1 MKKILI
7 ILTISSALLAGFFYG
22 KKSSQQ
28 SFQNI
33 PIEDKTTKFTP
44 ILDELKKNP
53 SKELYEKLFLLLL
66 AEIGIQNLSFEVD
79 IPVQEK
85 IVEVIKHTK
94 CPDLPIQKT
103 KKCPAIPTSKTSNDL
118 LDLPP
123 DLKYRKN
130 INSIYKKSYVLTNPI
145 DIIKGSHR
153 HEIQKN
159 GYDSDTYTL
168 NMNSKLE
175 HDGKKWMGKFIAEI
189 VSEEKGQIDHIETV
203 GVSTAIL
210 LAPSNPASI
219 FIDFKKFVVHM
230 QISKKRV
237 KKSTVYRRDGK
248 FLKPWGRIR

>member
-7 ILTISSALLAGFFYG
+7 ILTISSALVAGFFYG

-28 SFQNI
+28 SSLNNLK
-33 PIEDKTTKFTP
+33 DKTTKFTP

-66 AEIGIQNLSFEVD
+66 AEIGIQNLSFEID

-85 IVEVIKHTK
+85 IVEVIKQTK

-103 KKCPAIPTSKTSNDL
+103 KKCPVIPTSKTSNDL
-118 LDLPP
+118 LALPS

-153 HEIQKN
+153 HEILKN

-189 VSEEKGQIDHIETV
+189 VSEEKGQIDHIETE

-210 LAPSNPASI
+210 LAPTNPASI

-230 QISKKRV
+230 QINKKRIG
-237 KKSTVYRRDGK
+237 KSTVYRRDGK